1 MPTITTAQ
9 IKSTLQSA
17 KQSAA
22 NKLHSAGQSTKDALK
37 KAAEQT
43 RNAGNRLILLIP
55 KDYKGQGSSLN
66 DLVRTADE
74 LGIEVQYDEKNGTAI
89 TKQVFGTAEKL
100 IGLTERGVT
109 IFAPQLDKLLQK
121 YQKAGNKLG
130 GSAENIGDNLGKAG
144 GILST
149 FQNFLGTALSSMKID
164 ELIKKQKSG
173 GNVSSSEMAEA
184 SIELIN
190 QLVDTAASLNNNVN
204 SFSQQLNTLGSVLS
218 NTKHLNGVGNK
229 LQNLPNLDNI
239 GAGLDTVS
247 GILSA
252 ISASFILSNA
262 SNADADT
269 RTKAAAGVELTTK
282 VLGNVGK
289 GISQYIIAQRAA
301 QGLSTSA
308 AAAGLIASAV
318 TLAIS
323 PLSFLSIADKFKR
336 ANKIEE
342 YSQRFKKL
350 GYDGDSL
357 LAAFHKETG
366 AIDASLT
373 TISTVLASVSSG
385 ISAAATTSL
394 VGAPVSALVG
404 AVTGIISGI
413 LEASKQAMFEHVA
426 SKMADVIAEWEKKH
440 GKNYFENGYDARHAA
455 FLEDNFKIL
464 SQYNKEYSVERAV
477 LITQQ
482 HWDTLIGELAGVTR
496 NGDKT
501 LSGKSYIDYYEEG
514 KRLEKKTDEFQKQV
528 FDPLKG
534 NIDLSDS
541 KSSTLLKFVTPLLT
555 PGEEI
560 RERRQSG
567 KYEYITELLVKGV
580 DKWTV
585 KGVQDKGAVYDYSNL
600 IQHAS
605 VGNNQYREIRIE
617 SHLGDGDDKVFLS
630 AGSANIYAGKGHDV
644 VYYDKTDTGYL
655 TIDGTK
661 ATEAGNYTVT
671 RVLGGDVKVLQ
682 EVVKE
687 QEVSVGKRTEKT
699 QYRSYEFTHIN
710 GKNLTETDNLYS
722 VEELIGTTRADK
734 FFGSKFTDIFHGA
747 DGDDLIEG
755 NDGNDR
761 LYGDKGNDTLS
772 GGNGDDQLYGGDGN
786 DKLIGGAG
794 NNYLNGGDGDDELQV
809 QGNSLAKNVL
819 SGGKGNDKLYGS
831 EGADLLDGGEGND
844 LLKGGYGNDIYRY
857 LSGYGHHI
865 IDDDGGKEDKLS
877 LADIDFRD
885 VAFKREGNDLIMYK
899 AEGNVLSIGHENGI
913 TFRNWF
919 EKESG
924 DISNHQIEQIF
935 DKGGR
940 IITSDSLKK
949 ALEYQQR
956 NHKASYVY
964 GNDALAYGSQDN
976 LNPLINEISKII
988 SAAGNF
994 DVKEER
1000 TAASLLQLSGNA
1012 SDFSY
1017 GRNSITLTTSA

>member
-144 GILST
+144 SVLST

-173 GNVSSSEMAEA
+173 SNVSSSELAKA

-190 QLVDTAASLNNNVN
+190 QLVDTAASINNNVN
-204 SFSQQLNTLGSVLS
+204 SFSQQLNKLGSVLS

-262 SNADADT
+262 DADT
-269 RTKAAAGVELTTK
+269 GTKAAAGVELTTK

-308 AAAGLIASAV
+308 AAAGLIASVV

-464 SQYNKEYSVERAV
+464 SQYNKEYSVERSV

-514 KRLEKKTDEFQKQV
+514 KRLEKKPDEFQKQV

-671 RVLGGDVKVLQ
+671 RVLGGDVKILQ

-747 DGDDLIEG
+747 DGDDHIEG

-761 LYGDKGNDTLS
+761 LYGDKGNDTLR

-786 DKLIGGAG
+786 DKLIGGTG

-865 IDDDGGKEDKLS
+865 IDDEGGKDDKLS

-899 AEGNVLSIGHENGI
+899 AEGNVLSIGHKNGI
-913 TFRNWF
+913 TFKNWF
-919 EKESG
+919 EKES
-924 DISNHQIEQIF
+924 DDLSNHQIEQIF
-935 DKGGR
+935 DKDGR
-940 IITSDSLKK
+940 VITPDSLKK
-949 ALEYQQR
+949 AFEYQQS
-956 NHKASYVY
+956 NNKVSYVY
-964 GNDALAYGSQDN
+964 GHDASTYGSQDN

-1000 TAASLLQLSGNA
+1000 SAASLLQLSGNA

-1017 GRNSITLTTSA
+1017 GRNSITLTASA

>member
-1 MPTITTAQ
+1 
-9 IKSTLQSA
+9 
-17 KQSAA
+17 
-22 NKLHSAGQSTKDALK
+22 
-37 KAAEQT
+37 EQT

-121 YQKAGNKLG
+121 YQKVGNKLG

-144 GILST
+144 SVLST

-173 GNVSSSEMAEA
+173 SNVSSSELAKA

-190 QLVDTAASLNNNVN
+190 QLVDTAASINNNVN
-204 SFSQQLNTLGSVLS
+204 SFSQQLNKLGSVLS

-262 SNADADT
+262 DADT
-269 RTKAAAGVELTTK
+269 GTKAAAGVELTTK

-308 AAAGLIASAV
+308 AAAGLIASVV

-464 SQYNKEYSVERAV
+464 SQYNKEYSVERSV

-514 KRLEKKTDEFQKQV
+514 KRLEKKPDEFQKQV

-585 KGVQDKGAVYDYSNL
+585 KGVQDKGSVYDYSNL

-747 DGDDLIEG
+747 DGDDHIEG

-761 LYGDKGNDTLS
+761 LYGDKGNDTLR

-786 DKLIGGAG
+786 DKLIGGTG

-865 IDDDGGKEDKLS
+865 IDDDGGKDDKLS

-899 AEGNVLSIGHENGI
+899 AEGNVLSIGHKNGI
-913 TFRNWF
+913 TFKNWF
-919 EKESG
+919 EKES
-924 DISNHQIEQIF
+924 DDLSNHQIEQIF
-935 DKGGR
+935 DKDGR
-940 IITSDSLKK
+940 VITPDSLKK
-949 ALEYQQR
+949 AFEYQQS
-956 NHKASYVY
+956 NNKVSYVY
-964 GNDALAYGSQDN
+964 GHDASTYGSQDN

-1000 TAASLLQLSGNA
+1000 SAASLLQLSGNA

-1017 GRNSITLTTSA
+1017 GRSSITLTASA

>member
-1 MPTITTAQ
+1 
-9 IKSTLQSA
+9 
-17 KQSAA
+17 
-22 NKLHSAGQSTKDALK
+22 
-37 KAAEQT
+37 
-43 RNAGNRLILLIP
+43 
-55 KDYKGQGSSLN
+55 
-66 DLVRTADE
+66 
-74 LGIEVQYDEKNGTAI
+74 
-89 TKQVFGTAEKL
+89 
-100 IGLTERGVT
+100 
-109 IFAPQLDKLLQK
+109 
-121 YQKAGNKLG
+121 
-130 GSAENIGDNLGKAG
+130 
-144 GILST
+144 
-149 FQNFLGTALSSMKID
+149 
-164 ELIKKQKSG
+164 
-173 GNVSSSEMAEA
+173 NVSSSELAKA

-204 SFSQQLNTLGSVLS
+204 SFSQQLNKLGSVLS

-262 SNADADT
+262 DADT
-269 RTKAAAGVELTTK
+269 GTKAAAGVELTTK

-308 AAAGLIASAV
+308 AAAGLIASVV

-455 FLEDNFKIL
+455 FLEDNFEIL
-464 SQYNKEYSVERAV
+464 SQYNKEYSVERSV

-514 KRLEKKTDEFQKQV
+514 KRLEKEPDEFQKQV

-534 NIDLSDS
+534 NIDLSVI
-541 KSSTLLKFVTPLLT
+541 KSSTLLKFITPLLT
-555 PGEEI
+555 PGKEI

-585 KGVQDKGAVYDYSNL
+585 KGVQDKGSVYDYSNL

-687 QEVSVGKRTEKT
+687 QEVSV
-699 QYRSYEFTHIN
+699 
-710 GKNLTETDNLYS
+710 
-722 VEELIGTTRADK
+722 
-734 FFGSKFTDIFHGA
+734 
-747 DGDDLIEG
+747 
-755 NDGNDR
+755 
-761 LYGDKGNDTLS
+761 
-772 GGNGDDQLYGGDGN
+772 
-786 DKLIGGAG
+786 
-794 NNYLNGGDGDDELQV
+794 
-809 QGNSLAKNVL
+809 
-819 SGGKGNDKLYGS
+819 
-831 EGADLLDGGEGND
+831 
-844 LLKGGYGNDIYRY
+844 
-857 LSGYGHHI
+857 
-865 IDDDGGKEDKLS
+865 
-877 LADIDFRD
+877 
-885 VAFKREGNDLIMYK
+885 
-899 AEGNVLSIGHENGI
+899 
-913 TFRNWF
+913 
-919 EKESG
+919 
-924 DISNHQIEQIF
+924 
-935 DKGGR
+935 
-940 IITSDSLKK
+940 
-949 ALEYQQR
+949 
-956 NHKASYVY
+956 
-964 GNDALAYGSQDN
+964 
-976 LNPLINEISKII
+976 
-988 SAAGNF
+988 
-994 DVKEER
+994 
-1000 TAASLLQLSGNA
+1000 
-1012 SDFSY
+1012 
-1017 GRNSITLTTSA
+1017 

>member
-1 MPTITTAQ
+1 
-9 IKSTLQSA
+9 
-17 KQSAA
+17 
-22 NKLHSAGQSTKDALK
+22 
-37 KAAEQT
+37 
-43 RNAGNRLILLIP
+43 
-55 KDYKGQGSSLN
+55 
-66 DLVRTADE
+66 
-74 LGIEVQYDEKNGTAI
+74 
-89 TKQVFGTAEKL
+89 
-100 IGLTERGVT
+100 
-109 IFAPQLDKLLQK
+109 
-121 YQKAGNKLG
+121 
-130 GSAENIGDNLGKAG
+130 
-144 GILST
+144 
-149 FQNFLGTALSSMKID
+149 
-164 ELIKKQKSG
+164 IKKQKSG
-173 GNVSSSEMAEA
+173 NNVSSSELAKA

-190 QLVDTAASLNNNVN
+190 QLVDTAASINNNVN
-204 SFSQQLNTLGSVLS
+204 SFSQQLNKLGSVLS

-262 SNADADT
+262 DADT
-269 RTKAAAGVELTTK
+269 GTKAAAGVELTTK

-308 AAAGLIASAV
+308 AAAGLIASVV

-464 SQYNKEYSVERAV
+464 SQYNKEYSVERSV

-514 KRLEKKTDEFQKQV
+514 KRLEKKPDEFQKQV

-671 RVLGGDVKVLQ
+671 RVLGGDVKILQ

-747 DGDDLIEG
+747 DGDDHIEG

-761 LYGDKGNDTLS
+761 LYGDKGNDTLR

-786 DKLIGGAG
+786 DKLIGGTG

-865 IDDDGGKEDKLS
+865 IDDDGGKDDKLS

-899 AEGNVLSIGHENGI
+899 AEGNVLSIGHKNGI
-913 TFRNWF
+913 TFKNWF
-919 EKESG
+919 EKES
-924 DISNHQIEQIF
+924 DDLSNHQIEQIF
-935 DKGGR
+935 DKDGR
-940 IITSDSLKK
+940 VITPDSLKK
-949 ALEYQQR
+949 AFEYQQS
-956 NHKASYVY
+956 NNKVSYVY
-964 GNDALAYGSQDN
+964 G
-976 LNPLINEISKII
+976 
-988 SAAGNF
+988 
-994 DVKEER
+994 
-1000 TAASLLQLSGNA
+1000 
-1012 SDFSY
+1012 
-1017 GRNSITLTTSA
+1017 

>member
-1 MPTITTAQ
+1 
-9 IKSTLQSA
+9 S
-17 KQSAA
+17 
-22 NKLHSAGQSTKDALK
+22 
-37 KAAEQT
+37 
-43 RNAGNRLILLIP
+43 GN
-55 KDYKGQGSSLN
+55 
-66 DLVRTADE
+66 
-74 LGIEVQYDEKNGTAI
+74 
-89 TKQVFGTAEKL
+89 
-100 IGLTERGVT
+100 
-109 IFAPQLDKLLQK
+109 
-121 YQKAGNKLG
+121 
-130 GSAENIGDNLGKAG
+130 
-144 GILST
+144 
-149 FQNFLGTALSSMKID
+149 
-164 ELIKKQKSG
+164 
-173 GNVSSSEMAEA
+173 NVSSSELAKA

-190 QLVDTAASLNNNVN
+190 QLVDTAASINNNVN
-204 SFSQQLNTLGSVLS
+204 SFSQQLNKLGSVLS

-262 SNADADT
+262 DADT
-269 RTKAAAGVELTTK
+269 GTKAAAGVELTTK

-308 AAAGLIASAV
+308 AAAGLIASVV

-464 SQYNKEYSVERAV
+464 SQYNKEYSVERSV

-514 KRLEKKTDEFQKQV
+514 KRLEKKPDEFQKQV

-671 RVLGGDVKVLQ
+671 RVLGGDVKILQ

-747 DGDDLIEG
+747 DGDDHIEG

-761 LYGDKGNDTLS
+761 LYGDKGNDTLR

-786 DKLIGGAG
+786 DKLIGGTG

-865 IDDDGGKEDKLS
+865 IDDDGGKDDKLS

-899 AEGNVLSIGHENGI
+899 AEGNVLSIGHKNGI
-913 TFRNWF
+913 TFKNWF
-919 EKESG
+919 EKES
-924 DISNHQIEQIF
+924 DDLSNHQIEQIF
-935 DKGGR
+935 DKDGR
-940 IITSDSLKK
+940 VITPDSLKK
-949 ALEYQQR
+949 AFEYQQS
-956 NHKASYVY
+956 NNKVSYVY
-964 GNDALAYGSQDN
+964 GHDASTYGSQDN

-1000 TAASLLQLSGNA
+1000 SAASLLQLSGNA

-1017 GRNSITLTTSA
+1017 GRNSITLTASA

>member
-100 IGLTERGVT
+100 IGLTERGVA

-144 GILST
+144 SVLST

-173 GNVSSSEMAEA
+173 NNVSSSELAKA

-190 QLVDTAASLNNNVN
+190 QLVDTAASINNNVN
-204 SFSQQLNTLGSVLS
+204 SFSQQLNKLGSVLS

-262 SNADADT
+262 DADT
-269 RTKAAAGVELTTK
+269 GTKAAAGVELTTK

-308 AAAGLIASAV
+308 AAAGLIASVV

-323 PLSFLSIADKFKR
+323 PLSFLSLADKFKR

-464 SQYNKEYSVERAV
+464 SQYNKEYSVERSV

-514 KRLEKKTDEFQKQV
+514 KRLEKKPDEFQKQV

-671 RVLGGDVKVLQ
+671 RVLGGDVKILQ

-747 DGDDLIEG
+747 DGDDHIEG

-761 LYGDKGNDTLS
+761 LYGDKGNDTLR

-786 DKLIGGAG
+786 DKLIGGTG

-865 IDDDGGKEDKLS
+865 IDDDGGKDDKLS

-899 AEGNVLSIGHENGI
+899 AEGNVLSIGHKNGI
-913 TFRNWF
+913 TFKNWF
-919 EKESG
+919 EKES
-924 DISNHQIEQIF
+924 DDLSNHQIEQIF
-935 DKGGR
+935 DKDGR
-940 IITSDSLKK
+940 VITPDSLKK
-949 ALEYQQR
+949 AFEYQQS
-956 NHKASYVY
+956 NNKVSYVY
-964 GNDALAYGSQDN
+964 GHDASTYGSQDN

-1000 TAASLLQLSGNA
+1000 SAASLLQLSGNA

-1017 GRNSITLTTSA
+1017 GRNSITLTASA

>member
-1 MPTITTAQ
+1 
-9 IKSTLQSA
+9 
-17 KQSAA
+17 
-22 NKLHSAGQSTKDALK
+22 
-37 KAAEQT
+37 
-43 RNAGNRLILLIP
+43 
-55 KDYKGQGSSLN
+55 
-66 DLVRTADE
+66 
-74 LGIEVQYDEKNGTAI
+74 
-89 TKQVFGTAEKL
+89 
-100 IGLTERGVT
+100 

-144 GILST
+144 SVLST

-173 GNVSSSEMAEA
+173 GNVSSSELAKA

-204 SFSQQLNTLGSVLS
+204 SFSQQLNKLGSVLS

-262 SNADADT
+262 DADT
-269 RTKAAAGVELTTK
+269 GTKAAAGVELTTK

-308 AAAGLIASAV
+308 AAAGLIASVV

-464 SQYNKEYSVERAV
+464 SQYNKEYSVERSV

-514 KRLEKKTDEFQKQV
+514 KRLEKKPDEFQKQV

-585 KGVQDKGAVYDYSNL
+585 KGVQDKGSVYDYSNL

-747 DGDDLIEG
+747 DGDDHIEG

-865 IDDDGGKEDKLS
+865 IDDDGGKDDKLS

-899 AEGNVLSIGHENGI
+899 AEGNVLSIGHKNGI
-913 TFRNWF
+913 TFKNWF
-919 EKESG
+919 EKES
-924 DISNHQIEQIF
+924 DALSNHQIEQIF

-940 IITSDSLKK
+940 VITPDSLKK
-949 ALEYQQR
+949 ALEYQQS
-956 NHKASYVY
+956 NNKASYVY
-964 GNDALAYGSQDN
+964 GNDALAYGSQGN

-1000 TAASLLQLSGNA
+1000 AAASLLQLSGNA

-1017 GRNSITLTTSA
+1017 GRNSITLTASA

>member
-144 GILST
+144 SVLST

-173 GNVSSSEMAEA
+173 GNVSSSELAKA

-204 SFSQQLNTLGSVLS
+204 SFSQQLNKLGSVLS

-247 GILSA
+247 GILSV

-262 SNADADT
+262 DADT
-269 RTKAAAGVELTTK
+269 GTKAAAGVELTTK

-308 AAAGLIASAV
+308 AAAGLIASVV

-464 SQYNKEYSVERAV
+464 SQYNKEYSVERSV

-514 KRLEKKTDEFQKQV
+514 KRLEKKPDEFQKQV

-585 KGVQDKGAVYDYSNL
+585 KGVQDKGSVYDYSNL

-617 SHLGDGDDKVFLS
+617 SHLGDGDDKVFLA

-710 GKNLTETDNLYS
+710 GTDLTETDNLYS
-722 VEELIGTTRADK
+722 VEELIGTNRADK

-747 DGDDLIEG
+747 DGDDHIEG

-761 LYGDKGNDTLS
+761 LYGDKGNDTLR

-786 DKLIGGAG
+786 DKLTGGVG

-885 VAFKREGNDLIMYK
+885 VAFRREGNDLIMYK
-899 AEGNVLSIGHENGI
+899 AEGNVLSIGHKNGI

-924 DISNHQIEQIF
+924 DISNHQIEQIV

-940 IITSDSLKK
+940 VITPDSLKK
-949 ALEYQQR
+949 ALEYQQS
-956 NHKASYVY
+956 NNKASYVY

-1000 TAASLLQLSGNA
+1000 SAASLLQLSGNA

-1017 GRNSITLTTSA
+1017 GRNSITLTASA

>member
-1 MPTITTAQ
+1 MA
-9 IKSTLQSA
+9 
-17 KQSAA
+17 
-22 NKLHSAGQSTKDALK
+22 
-37 KAAEQT
+37 
-43 RNAGNRLILLIP
+43 
-55 KDYKGQGSSLN
+55 
-66 DLVRTADE
+66 
-74 LGIEVQYDEKNGTAI
+74 
-89 TKQVFGTAEKL
+89 
-100 IGLTERGVT
+100 

-144 GILST
+144 SVLST

-173 GNVSSSEMAEA
+173 NNVSSSELAKA

-190 QLVDTAASLNNNVN
+190 QLVDTAASINNNVN
-204 SFSQQLNTLGSVLS
+204 SFSQQLNKLGSVLS

-262 SNADADT
+262 DADT
-269 RTKAAAGVELTTK
+269 GTKAAAGVELTTK

-308 AAAGLIASAV
+308 AAAGLIASVV

-464 SQYNKEYSVERAV
+464 SQYNKEYSVERSV

-514 KRLEKKTDEFQKQV
+514 KRLEKKPDEFQKQV

-671 RVLGGDVKVLQ
+671 RVLGGDVKILQ

-747 DGDDLIEG
+747 DGDDHIEG

-761 LYGDKGNDTLS
+761 LYGDKGNDTLR

-786 DKLIGGAG
+786 DKLIGGTG

-865 IDDDGGKEDKLS
+865 IDDDGGKDDKLS

-899 AEGNVLSIGHENGI
+899 AEGNVLSIGHKNGI
-913 TFRNWF
+913 TFKNWF
-919 EKESG
+919 EKES
-924 DISNHQIEQIF
+924 DDLSNHQIEQIF
-935 DKGGR
+935 DKDGR
-940 IITSDSLKK
+940 VITPDSLKK
-949 ALEYQQR
+949 AFEYQQS
-956 NHKASYVY
+956 NNKVSYVY
-964 GNDALAYGSQDN
+964 GHDASTYGSQDN

-1000 TAASLLQLSGNA
+1000 SAASLLQLSGNA

-1017 GRNSITLTTSA
+1017 GRNSITLTASA

>member
-1 MPTITTAQ
+1 
-9 IKSTLQSA
+9 
-17 KQSAA
+17 
-22 NKLHSAGQSTKDALK
+22 
-37 KAAEQT
+37 
-43 RNAGNRLILLIP
+43 
-55 KDYKGQGSSLN
+55 
-66 DLVRTADE
+66 
-74 LGIEVQYDEKNGTAI
+74 
-89 TKQVFGTAEKL
+89 
-100 IGLTERGVT
+100 
-109 IFAPQLDKLLQK
+109 
-121 YQKAGNKLG
+121 
-130 GSAENIGDNLGKAG
+130 
-144 GILST
+144 
-149 FQNFLGTALSSMKID
+149 
-164 ELIKKQKSG
+164 
-173 GNVSSSEMAEA
+173 
-184 SIELIN
+184 
-190 QLVDTAASLNNNVN
+190 
-204 SFSQQLNTLGSVLS
+204 
-218 NTKHLNGVGNK
+218 
-229 LQNLPNLDNI
+229 
-239 GAGLDTVS
+239 
-247 GILSA
+247 
-252 ISASFILSNA
+252 
-262 SNADADT
+262 
-269 RTKAAAGVELTTK
+269 
-282 VLGNVGK
+282 
-289 GISQYIIAQRAA
+289 
-301 QGLSTSA
+301 
-308 AAAGLIASAV
+308 
-318 TLAIS
+318 
-323 PLSFLSIADKFKR
+323 
-336 ANKIEE
+336 
-342 YSQRFKKL
+342 
-350 GYDGDSL
+350 
-357 LAAFHKETG
+357 
-366 AIDASLT
+366 
-373 TISTVLASVSSG
+373 
-385 ISAAATTSL
+385 
-394 VGAPVSALVG
+394 
-404 AVTGIISGI
+404 
-413 LEASKQAMFEHVA
+413 AMFEHVA

-464 SQYNKEYSVERAV
+464 SQYNKEYSVERSV

-514 KRLEKKTDEFQKQV
+514 KRLEKKPDEFQKQV

-585 KGVQDKGAVYDYSNL
+585 KGVQDKGSVYDYSNL

-617 SHLGDGDDKVFLS
+617 SHLGDGDDKVFLA

-710 GKNLTETDNLYS
+710 GTDLTETDNLYS
-722 VEELIGTTRADK
+722 VEELIGTNRADK

-747 DGDDLIEG
+747 DGDDHIEG

-761 LYGDKGNDTLS
+761 LYGDKGNDTLR

-786 DKLIGGAG
+786 DKLTGGVG

-885 VAFKREGNDLIMYK
+885 VAFRREGNDLIMYK
-899 AEGNVLSIGHENGI
+899 AEGNVLSIGHKNGI

-924 DISNHQIEQIF
+924 DISNHQIEQIV

-940 IITSDSLKK
+940 VITPDSLKK
-949 ALEYQQR
+949 ALEYQQS
-956 NHKASYVY
+956 NNKASYVY

-1000 TAASLLQLSGNA
+1000 SAASLLQLSGNA

-1017 GRNSITLTTSA
+1017 GRNSITLTASA

>member
-144 GILST
+144 SVLST

-173 GNVSSSEMAEA
+173 SNVSSSELAKA

-204 SFSQQLNTLGSVLS
+204 SFSQQLNKLGSVLS

-262 SNADADT
+262 DADT
-269 RTKAAAGVELTTK
+269 GTKAAAGVELTTK

-308 AAAGLIASAV
+308 AAAGLIASVV

-464 SQYNKEYSVERAV
+464 SQYNKEYSVERSV

-514 KRLEKKTDEFQKQV
+514 KRLEKKPDEFQKQV

-585 KGVQDKGAVYDYSNL
+585 KGVQDKGSVYDYSNL

-617 SHLGDGDDKVFLS
+617 SHLGDGDDKVFLA

-710 GKNLTETDNLYS
+710 GTDLTETDNLYS
-722 VEELIGTTRADK
+722 VEELIGTNRADK

-747 DGDDLIEG
+747 DGDDHIEG

-761 LYGDKGNDTLS
+761 LYGDKGNDTLR

-885 VAFKREGNDLIMYK
+885 VAFRREGNDLIMYK
-899 AEGNVLSIGHENGI
+899 AEGNVLSIGRKNGI
-913 TFRNWF
+913 TFRYWF

-924 DISNHQIEQIF
+924 DISNHQIEQIV

-940 IITSDSLKK
+940 VITPDSLKK
-949 ALEYQQR
+949 ALEYQQS
-956 NHKASYVY
+956 NNKASYVY

-1000 TAASLLQLSGNA
+1000 SAASLLQLSGNA

-1017 GRNSITLTTSA
+1017 GRNSITLTASA

>member
-9 IKSTLQSA
+9 IKSTLQFA

-262 SNADADT
+262 DT

-373 TISTVLASVSSG
+373 TISTVLGSVSSG

-514 KRLEKKTDEFQKQV
+514 KRLEKKPDEFQKQV

-831 EGADLLDGGEGND
+831 EGADLLDGGERND

-940 IITSDSLKK
+940 IITPDSLKK

>member
-1 MPTITTAQ
+1 MPTITTAP

-22 NKLHSAGQSTKDALK
+22 NKLHSAGQSTKGALK
-37 KAAEQT
+37 KAAGQT

-74 LGIEVQYDEKNGTAI
+74 LGIEVQYDEKNSTAI

-100 IGLTERGVT
+100 IGLTERGVA

-144 GILST
+144 SVLST
-149 FQNFLGTALSSMKID
+149 FQNFLGTALSSIKID

-173 GNVSSSEMAEA
+173 DNVSSSELAKA

-204 SFSQQLNTLGSVLS
+204 SFSQQLNKLGSVLS
-218 NTKHLNGVGNK
+218 NTKHLNGVGNR

-239 GAGLDTVS
+239 GVGLDTVS

-262 SNADADT
+262 DADT
-269 RTKAAAGVELTTK
+269 GTKAAAGVELTTK

-426 SKMADVIAEWEKKH
+426 SKMAGVIAEWEKKH
-440 GKNYFENGYDARHAA
+440 GKNYFENGYDTRHAA

-482 HWDTLIGELAGVTR
+482 HWDMLIGELAGVTK
-496 NGDKT
+496 NGNKT
-501 LSGKSYIDYYEEG
+501 LSGKSYVDYYEEG
-514 KRLEKKTDEFQKQV
+514 KRLEGKPEEFHKQV

-534 NIDLSDS
+534 SIDLSES
-541 KSSTLLKFVTPLLT
+541 KFSTLLKFITPLLT

-560 RERRQSG
+560 RDRKQSG
-567 KYEYITELLVKGV
+567 KYEHITELLVKGV

-585 KGVQDKGAVYDYSNL
+585 NGVQNSGAVYDYTNL

-605 VGNNQYREIRIE
+605 VGNRQYREVRIE
-617 SHLGDGDDKVFLS
+617 SRLGDRDDKIFLA
-630 AGSANIYAGKGHDV
+630 AGSANVYAGKGHDV

-671 RVLGGDVKVLQ
+671 RELGGDVKILQ

-699 QYRSYEFTHIN
+699 QYRSYELKRVN
-710 GKNLTETDNLYS
+710 GEDLIATDNLYS
-722 VEELIGTTRADK
+722 VEELIGTNRADK
-734 FFGSKFTDIFHGA
+734 FFGSKFVDIFHGA
-747 DGDDLIEG
+747 DGNDYIEG

-761 LYGDKGNDTLS
+761 LYGDKGNDTLR
-772 GGNGDDQLYGGDGN
+772 GGDGNDQLYGGDGDDN
-786 DKLIGGAG
+786 LIGGTG
-794 NNYLNGGDGDDELQV
+794 NNYLNGGDGNDELQV
-809 QGNSLAKNVL
+809 HGNHLAKNVL
-819 SGGKGNDKLYGS
+819 LGGKGNDKLYGS
-831 EGADLLDGGEGND
+831 EGSDLLDGGEGND
-844 LLKGGYGNDIYRY
+844 ILKGGYGSDIYRY
-857 LSGYGHHI
+857 LSDYGHHI
-865 IDDDGGKEDKLS
+865 IDDDGGENDKLS
-877 LADIDFRD
+877 LGDISFRN
-885 VAFKREGNDLIMYK
+885 VAFKQEGNDLVMYK
-899 AEGNVLSIGHENGI
+899 AEGNSLSIGGHKNGV
-913 TFRNWF
+913 TFKGWF
-919 EKESG
+919 EVESNN
-924 DISNHQIEQIF
+924 ISNHQIEKIF
-935 DKGGR
+935 DKDGLV
-940 IITSDSLKK
+940 ITPTSLKK
-949 ALEYQQR
+949 AFDHQR
-956 NHKASYVY
+956 NNNKVSYVY
-964 GNDALAYGSQDN
+964 GPDASIYEN
-976 LNPLINEISKII
+976 KEKFNPLISEIGKIV
-988 SAAGNF
+988 STAGSF
-994 DVKEER
+994 DVKEEGG
-1000 TAASLLQLSGNA
+1000 AASLLQSSGNA

-1017 GRNSITLTTSA
+1017 GRNSITLTTPA

>member
-144 GILST
+144 SVLST

-173 GNVSSSEMAEA
+173 GNVSSSELAKA

-204 SFSQQLNTLGSVLS
+204 SFSQQLNKLGSVLS

-262 SNADADT
+262 DADT
-269 RTKAAAGVELTTK
+269 GTKAAAGVELTTK

-308 AAAGLIASAV
+308 AAAGLIASVV

-464 SQYNKEYSVERAV
+464 SQYNKEYSVERSV

-514 KRLEKKTDEFQKQV
+514 KRLEKKPDEFQKQV

-585 KGVQDKGAVYDYSNL
+585 KGVQDKGSVYDYSNL

-747 DGDDLIEG
+747 DGDDHIEG

-865 IDDDGGKEDKLS
+865 IDDDGGKDDKLS

-899 AEGNVLSIGHENGI
+899 AEGNVLSIGHKNGI
-913 TFRNWF
+913 TFKNWF
-919 EKESG
+919 EKES
-924 DISNHQIEQIF
+924 DDLSNHQIEQIF
-935 DKGGR
+935 DKDGKV
-940 IITSDSLKK
+940 ITPDSLKK
-949 ALEYQQR
+949 AFEYQQS
-956 NHKASYVY
+956 NNKVSYVY
-964 GNDALAYGSQDN
+964 GHDASTYGSQDN

-1000 TAASLLQLSGNA
+1000 SAASLLQLSGNA

-1017 GRNSITLTTSA
+1017 GRNSITLTASA

>member
-9 IKSTLQSA
+9 IKSTLQST

-43 RNAGNRLILLIP
+43 RNVGNRLILLIP

-144 GILST
+144 SVLST

-173 GNVSSSEMAEA
+173 GNVSSSELAKA

-190 QLVDTAASLNNNVN
+190 QLVDTVASLNNNVN
-204 SFSQQLNTLGSVLS
+204 SFSQQLNKLGSLLS

-262 SNADADT
+262 DADT
-269 RTKAAAGVELTTK
+269 GTKAAAGVELTTK

-308 AAAGLIASAV
+308 AAAGLIASVV

-482 HWDTLIGELAGVTR
+482 PWDTLIGELAGVTR

-534 NIDLSDS
+534 NINLSDS

-585 KGVQDKGAVYDYSNL
+585 KGVQDKGSVYDYSNL

-630 AGSANIYAGKGHDV
+630 AGPANIYAGKGHDV

-747 DGDDLIEG
+747 DGDDHIEG

-809 QGNSLAKNVL
+809 QGNSLEKNVL

-885 VAFKREGNDLIMYK
+885 VAFRREGNDLIMYK
-899 AEGNVLSIGHENGI
+899 AEGNVLSIGHKNGI

-935 DKGGR
+935 DKDGR
-940 IITSDSLKK
+940 VITPDSLKK
-949 ALEYQQR
+949 AFEYQQS
-956 NHKASYVY
+956 NNKVSYVY
-964 GNDALAYGSQDN
+964 GHDASTYGSQDN

-1000 TAASLLQLSGNA
+1000 TAASLLQLSGNT

-1017 GRNSITLTTSA
+1017 GRNSITLTASA

>member
-1 MPTITTAQ
+1 MPTITAAQ

-144 GILST
+144 SVLST

-173 GNVSSSEMAEA
+173 GNVSSSELAKA

-204 SFSQQLNTLGSVLS
+204 SFSQQLNKLGSVLS

-262 SNADADT
+262 DADT
-269 RTKAAAGVELTTK
+269 GTKAAAGVELTTK

-308 AAAGLIASAV
+308 AAAGLIASVV

-464 SQYNKEYSVERAV
+464 SQYNKEYSVERSV

-514 KRLEKKTDEFQKQV
+514 KRLEKKPDEFQKQV

-585 KGVQDKGAVYDYSNL
+585 KGVQDKGSVYDYSNL

-747 DGDDLIEG
+747 DGDDHIEG

-761 LYGDKGNDTLS
+761 LYGDKGNDTLR

-786 DKLIGGAG
+786 DKLIGGTG

-865 IDDDGGKEDKLS
+865 IDDEGGKDDKLS

-899 AEGNVLSIGHENGI
+899 AEGNVLSIGHKNGI
-913 TFRNWF
+913 TFKNWF
-919 EKESG
+919 EKES
-924 DISNHQIEQIF
+924 DDLSNHQIEQIF
-935 DKGGR
+935 DKDGR
-940 IITSDSLKK
+940 VITPDSLKK
-949 ALEYQQR
+949 AFEYQQS
-956 NHKASYVY
+956 NNKVSYVY
-964 GNDALAYGSQDN
+964 GHDASTYGSQDN

-1000 TAASLLQLSGNA
+1000 
-1012 SDFSY
+1012 
-1017 GRNSITLTTSA
+1017 SA

>member
-1 MPTITTAQ
+1 TITTAQ

-100 IGLTERGVT
+100 IGLTERGVA

-144 GILST
+144 SVLST

-173 GNVSSSEMAEA
+173 NNVSSSELAKA

-190 QLVDTAASLNNNVN
+190 QLVDTAASINNNVN
-204 SFSQQLNTLGSVLS
+204 SFSQQLNKLGSVLS

-262 SNADADT
+262 DADT
-269 RTKAAAGVELTTK
+269 GTKAAAGVELTTK

-308 AAAGLIASAV
+308 AAAGLIASVV

-464 SQYNKEYSVERAV
+464 SQYNKEYSVERSV

-514 KRLEKKTDEFQKQV
+514 KRLEKKPDEFQKQV

-671 RVLGGDVKVLQ
+671 RVLGGDVKILQ

-747 DGDDLIEG
+747 DGDDHIEG

-761 LYGDKGNDTLS
+761 LYGDKGNDTLR

-786 DKLIGGAG
+786 DKLIGGTG

-865 IDDDGGKEDKLS
+865 IDDDGGKDDKLS

-899 AEGNVLSIGHENGI
+899 AEGNVLSIGHKNGI
-913 TFRNWF
+913 TFKNWF
-919 EKESG
+919 EKES
-924 DISNHQIEQIF
+924 DDLSNHQIEQIF
-935 DKGGR
+935 DKDGR
-940 IITSDSLKK
+940 VITPDSLKK
-949 ALEYQQR
+949 AFEYQQS
-956 NHKASYVY
+956 NNKVSYVY
-964 GNDALAYGSQDN
+964 GHDASTYGSQDN

-1000 TAASLLQLSGNA
+1000 SAASLLQLSGNA

-1017 GRNSITLTTSA
+1017 GRNSITLTASA

>member
-1 MPTITTAQ
+1 MPTITAAQ

-144 GILST
+144 SVLST

-173 GNVSSSEMAEA
+173 GNVSSSELAKA

-204 SFSQQLNTLGSVLS
+204 SFSQQLNKLGSVLS

-262 SNADADT
+262 DADT
-269 RTKAAAGVELTTK
+269 GTKAAAGVELTTK

-308 AAAGLIASAV
+308 AAAGLIASVV

-464 SQYNKEYSVERAV
+464 SQYNKEYSVERSV

-514 KRLEKKTDEFQKQV
+514 KRLEKKPDEFQKQV

-585 KGVQDKGAVYDYSNL
+585 KGVQDKGSVYDYSNL

-747 DGDDLIEG
+747 DGDDHIEG

-865 IDDDGGKEDKLS
+865 IDDDGGKDDKLS

-899 AEGNVLSIGHENGI
+899 AEGNVLSIGHKNGI
-913 TFRNWF
+913 TFKNWF
-919 EKESG
+919 EKES
-924 DISNHQIEQIF
+924 DALSNHQIEQIF
-935 DKGGR
+935 DKAGR
-940 IITSDSLKK
+940 VITPDSLKK
-949 ALEYQQR
+949 ALEYQQS
-956 NHKASYVY
+956 NNKASYVY
-964 GNDALAYGSQDN
+964 GNDALAYGSQGN

-1000 TAASLLQLSGNA
+1000 AAASLLQLSGNA

-1017 GRNSITLTTSA
+1017 GRNSITLTASA

>member
-9 IKSTLQSA
+9 IKSTLQST

-43 RNAGNRLILLIP
+43 RNVGNRLILLIP

-144 GILST
+144 SVLST

-173 GNVSSSEMAEA
+173 GNVSSSELAKA

-190 QLVDTAASLNNNVN
+190 QLVDTVASLNNNVN
-204 SFSQQLNTLGSVLS
+204 SFSQQLNKLGSLLS

-262 SNADADT
+262 DADT
-269 RTKAAAGVELTTK
+269 GTKAAAGVELTTK

-308 AAAGLIASAV
+308 AAAGLIASVV

-394 VGAPVSALVG
+394 VGAPVSVLVG

-534 NIDLSDS
+534 NINLSDS

-585 KGVQDKGAVYDYSNL
+585 KGVQDKGSVYDYSNL

-630 AGSANIYAGKGHDV
+630 AGPANIYAGKGHDV

-747 DGDDLIEG
+747 DGDDHIEG

-809 QGNSLAKNVL
+809 QGNSLEKNVL

-885 VAFKREGNDLIMYK
+885 VAFRREGNDLIMYK
-899 AEGNVLSIGHENGI
+899 AEGNVLSIGHKNGI

-935 DKGGR
+935 DKDGR
-940 IITSDSLKK
+940 VITPDSLKK
-949 ALEYQQR
+949 AFEYQQS
-956 NHKASYVY
+956 NNKVSYVY
-964 GNDALAYGSQDN
+964 GHDASTYGSQDN

-1000 TAASLLQLSGNA
+1000 TAASLLQLSGNT

-1017 GRNSITLTTSA
+1017 GRNSITLTASA

>member
-17 KQSAA
+17 KQSSA

-144 GILST
+144 SVLST

-164 ELIKKQKSG
+164 ELIKRQKSG
-173 GNVSSSEMAEA
+173 SNVSSSELAKA

-190 QLVDTAASLNNNVN
+190 QLVDTAASINNNVN
-204 SFSQQLNTLGSVLS
+204 SFSQQLNKLGSVLS

-262 SNADADT
+262 DADT
-269 RTKAAAGVELTTK
+269 GTKAAAGVELTTK

-308 AAAGLIASAV
+308 AAAGLIASVV

-464 SQYNKEYSVERAV
+464 SQYNKEYSVERSV

-514 KRLEKKTDEFQKQV
+514 KRLEKKPDEFQKQV

-585 KGVQDKGAVYDYSNL
+585 KGVQDKGSVYDYSNL

-671 RVLGGDVKVLQ
+671 RVLGGDVKILQ

-747 DGDDLIEG
+747 DGDDHIEG

-761 LYGDKGNDTLS
+761 LYGDKGNDTLR

-786 DKLIGGAG
+786 DKLIGGTG

-865 IDDDGGKEDKLS
+865 IDDDGGKDDKLS

-899 AEGNVLSIGHENGI
+899 AEGNVLSIGHKNGI
-913 TFRNWF
+913 TFKNWF
-919 EKESG
+919 EKES
-924 DISNHQIEQIF
+924 DALSNHQIEQIF
-935 DKGGR
+935 DKDGR
-940 IITSDSLKK
+940 VITPDSLKK
-949 ALEYQQR
+949 AFEYQQS
-956 NHKASYVY
+956 NNKVSYVY
-964 GNDALAYGSQDN
+964 GHDASTYGSQDN

-1000 TAASLLQLSGNA
+1000 SAASLLQLSGNA
-1012 SDFSY
+1012 SD
-1017 GRNSITLTTSA
+1017 

>member
-17 KQSAA
+17 KQSAE

-37 KAAEQT
+37 KAAEKT

-74 LGIEVQYDEKNGTAI
+74 LGIEVQYDEKNGSAI

-109 IFAPQLDKLLQK
+109 IFAPKLDKLLQK

-149 FQNFLGTALSSMKID
+149 FQNFLDTALSSMKID

-247 GILSA
+247 GILST

-262 SNADADT
+262 DADT
-269 RTKAAAGVELTTK
+269 GTKAAAGVELTTK

-318 TLAIS
+318 ILAIS

-464 SQYNKEYSVERAV
+464 SQYNKKYSVERSV

-605 VGNNQYREIRIE
+605 VGNNQYRGIRIE

-682 EVVKE
+682 EVAKE
-687 QEVSVGKRTEKT
+687 QEVSIGKRTEKT

-940 IITSDSLKK
+940 IITPDSLKK

-956 NHKASYVY
+956 NNKASYVY

-976 LNPLINEISKII
+976 LNLLINEISKII

>member
-130 GSAENIGDNLGKAG
+130 GSAENIGNNLGKAG
-144 GILST
+144 SVLST

-173 GNVSSSEMAEA
+173 GNVSSSELAKA

-204 SFSQQLNTLGSVLS
+204 SFSQQLNKLGSVLS

-247 GILSA
+247 GILSV

-262 SNADADT
+262 DADT
-269 RTKAAAGVELTTK
+269 GTKAAAGVELTTK

-308 AAAGLIASAV
+308 AAAGLIASVV

-464 SQYNKEYSVERAV
+464 SQYNKEYSVERSV

-514 KRLEKKTDEFQKQV
+514 KRLEKKPDEFQKQV

-585 KGVQDKGAVYDYSNL
+585 KGVQDKGSVYDYSNL

-617 SHLGDGDDKVFLS
+617 SHLGDGDDKVFLA

-710 GKNLTETDNLYS
+710 GTELTETDNLYS
-722 VEELIGTTRADK
+722 VEELIGTNRADK

-747 DGDDLIEG
+747 DGDDHIEG
-755 NDGNDR
+755 NDGNDH
-761 LYGDKGNDTLS
+761 LYGDKGNDTLR

-786 DKLIGGAG
+786 DKLTGGVG

-809 QGNSLAKNVL
+809 QGNSFAKNVL

-885 VAFKREGNDLIMYK
+885 VAFRREGNDLIMYK
-899 AEGNVLSIGHENGI
+899 AEGNVLSIGHKNGI

-924 DISNHQIEQIF
+924 DISNHQIEQIV

-940 IITSDSLKK
+940 VITPDSLKK
-949 ALEYQQR
+949 ALEYQQS
-956 NHKASYVY
+956 NNKASYVY

-1000 TAASLLQLSGNA
+1000 SAASLLQLSGNA

-1017 GRNSITLTTSA
+1017 GRNSITLTASA

>member
-100 IGLTERGVT
+100 IGLTERGVA

-144 GILST
+144 SVLST

-173 GNVSSSEMAEA
+173 NNVSSSELAKA

-190 QLVDTAASLNNNVN
+190 QLVDTAASINNNVN
-204 SFSQQLNTLGSVLS
+204 SFSQQLNKLGSVLS

-262 SNADADT
+262 DADT
-269 RTKAAAGVELTTK
+269 GTKAAAGVELTTK

-308 AAAGLIASAV
+308 AAAGLIASVV

-464 SQYNKEYSVERAV
+464 SQYNKEYSVERSV

-514 KRLEKKTDEFQKQV
+514 KRLEKKPDEFQKQV

-671 RVLGGDVKVLQ
+671 RVLGGDVKILQ

-747 DGDDLIEG
+747 DGDDHIEG

-761 LYGDKGNDTLS
+761 LYGDKGNDTLR

-786 DKLIGGAG
+786 DKLIGGTG

-865 IDDDGGKEDKLS
+865 IDDDGGKDDKLS

-899 AEGNVLSIGHENGI
+899 AEGNVLSIGHKNGI
-913 TFRNWF
+913 TFKNWF
-919 EKESG
+919 EKES
-924 DISNHQIEQIF
+924 DDLSNHQIEQIF
-935 DKGGR
+935 DKDGR
-940 IITSDSLKK
+940 VITPDSLKK
-949 ALEYQQR
+949 AFEYQQS
-956 NHKASYVY
+956 NNKVSYVY
-964 GNDALAYGSQDN
+964 GHDASTYGSQDN

-988 SAAGNF
+988 SAA
-994 DVKEER
+994 
-1000 TAASLLQLSGNA
+1000 
-1012 SDFSY
+1012 
-1017 GRNSITLTTSA
+1017 

>member
-1 MPTITTAQ
+1 
-9 IKSTLQSA
+9 
-17 KQSAA
+17 
-22 NKLHSAGQSTKDALK
+22 
-37 KAAEQT
+37 
-43 RNAGNRLILLIP
+43 
-55 KDYKGQGSSLN
+55 
-66 DLVRTADE
+66 
-74 LGIEVQYDEKNGTAI
+74 
-89 TKQVFGTAEKL
+89 
-100 IGLTERGVT
+100 
-109 IFAPQLDKLLQK
+109 
-121 YQKAGNKLG
+121 
-130 GSAENIGDNLGKAG
+130 
-144 GILST
+144 
-149 FQNFLGTALSSMKID
+149 
-164 ELIKKQKSG
+164 
-173 GNVSSSEMAEA
+173 
-184 SIELIN
+184 
-190 QLVDTAASLNNNVN
+190 
-204 SFSQQLNTLGSVLS
+204 
-218 NTKHLNGVGNK
+218 
-229 LQNLPNLDNI
+229 
-239 GAGLDTVS
+239 
-247 GILSA
+247 
-252 ISASFILSNA
+252 
-262 SNADADT
+262 
-269 RTKAAAGVELTTK
+269 
-282 VLGNVGK
+282 
-289 GISQYIIAQRAA
+289 
-301 QGLSTSA
+301 
-308 AAAGLIASAV
+308 
-318 TLAIS
+318 
-323 PLSFLSIADKFKR
+323 
-336 ANKIEE
+336 
-342 YSQRFKKL
+342 
-350 GYDGDSL
+350 
-357 LAAFHKETG
+357 
-366 AIDASLT
+366 
-373 TISTVLASVSSG
+373 
-385 ISAAATTSL
+385 
-394 VGAPVSALVG
+394 
-404 AVTGIISGI
+404 
-413 LEASKQAMFEHVA
+413 
-426 SKMADVIAEWEKKH
+426 
-440 GKNYFENGYDARHAA
+440 
-455 FLEDNFKIL
+455 
-464 SQYNKEYSVERAV
+464 
-477 LITQQ
+477 
-482 HWDTLIGELAGVTR
+482 
-496 NGDKT
+496 
-501 LSGKSYIDYYEEG
+501 
-514 KRLEKKTDEFQKQV
+514 
-528 FDPLKG
+528 
-534 NIDLSDS
+534 
-541 KSSTLLKFVTPLLT
+541 
-555 PGEEI
+555 
-560 RERRQSG
+560 
-567 KYEYITELLVKGV
+567 TELLVKGV

-617 SHLGDGDDKVFLS
+617 SHLGDGDDKAFLS

-940 IITSDSLKK
+940 IITPDSLKK

-956 NHKASYVY
+956 NNKASYVY
-964 GNDALAYGSQDN
+964 GNDALAYGSQNN

>member
-1 MPTITTAQ
+1 M
-9 IKSTLQSA
+9 
-17 KQSAA
+17 
-22 NKLHSAGQSTKDALK
+22 HSAGQSTKDALK

-100 IGLTERGVT
+100 IGLTERGVA

-144 GILST
+144 SVLST

-173 GNVSSSEMAEA
+173 NNVSSSELAKA

-190 QLVDTAASLNNNVN
+190 QLVDTAASINNNVN
-204 SFSQQLNTLGSVLS
+204 SFSQQLNKLGSVLS

-262 SNADADT
+262 DADT
-269 RTKAAAGVELTTK
+269 GTKAAAGVELTTK

-308 AAAGLIASAV
+308 AAAGLIASVV

-464 SQYNKEYSVERAV
+464 SQYNKEYSVERSV

-514 KRLEKKTDEFQKQV
+514 KRLEKKPDEFQKQV

-671 RVLGGDVKVLQ
+671 RVLGGDVKILQ

-747 DGDDLIEG
+747 DGDDHIEG

-761 LYGDKGNDTLS
+761 LYGDKGNDTLR

-786 DKLIGGAG
+786 DKLIGGTG

-865 IDDDGGKEDKLS
+865 IDDDGGKDDKLS

-899 AEGNVLSIGHENGI
+899 AEGNVLSIGHKNGI
-913 TFRNWF
+913 TFKNWF
-919 EKESG
+919 EKES
-924 DISNHQIEQIF
+924 DDLSNHQIEQIF
-935 DKGGR
+935 DKDGR
-940 IITSDSLKK
+940 VITPDSLKK
-949 ALEYQQR
+949 AFEYQQS
-956 NHKASYVY
+956 NNKVSYVY
-964 GNDALAYGSQDN
+964 GHDASTYGSQDN

-1000 TAASLLQLSGNA
+1000 SAASLLQLSGNA

-1017 GRNSITLTTSA
+1017 GRNSITLTASA

>member
-144 GILST
+144 SVLST

-173 GNVSSSEMAEA
+173 GNVSSSELAKA

-204 SFSQQLNTLGSVLS
+204 SFSQQLNKLGSVLS

-247 GILSA
+247 GILSV

-262 SNADADT
+262 DADT
-269 RTKAAAGVELTTK
+269 GTKAAAGVELTTK

-308 AAAGLIASAV
+308 AAAGLIASVV

-464 SQYNKEYSVERAV
+464 SQYNKEYSVERSV

-514 KRLEKKTDEFQKQV
+514 KRLEKKPDEFQKQV

-585 KGVQDKGAVYDYSNL
+585 KGVQDKGSVYDYSNL

-617 SHLGDGDDKVFLS
+617 SHLGDGDDKVFLA

-710 GKNLTETDNLYS
+710 GTELTETDNLYS
-722 VEELIGTTRADK
+722 VEELIGTNRADK

-747 DGDDLIEG
+747 DGDDHIEG

-761 LYGDKGNDTLS
+761 LYGDKGNDTLR

-786 DKLIGGAG
+786 DKLTGGVG

-809 QGNSLAKNVL
+809 QGNSFAKNVL

-885 VAFKREGNDLIMYK
+885 VAFRREGNDLIMYK
-899 AEGNVLSIGHENGI
+899 AEGNVLSIGHKNGI

-924 DISNHQIEQIF
+924 DISNHQIEQIV

-940 IITSDSLKK
+940 VITPDSLKK
-949 ALEYQQR
+949 ALEYQQS
-956 NHKASYVY
+956 NNKASYVY

-1000 TAASLLQLSGNA
+1000 SAASLLQLSGNA

-1017 GRNSITLTTSA
+1017 GRNSITLTASA

>member
-144 GILST
+144 SVLST

-173 GNVSSSEMAEA
+173 GNVSSSELAKA

-204 SFSQQLNTLGSVLS
+204 SFSQQLNKLGSVLS

-247 GILSA
+247 GILSV

-262 SNADADT
+262 DADT
-269 RTKAAAGVELTTK
+269 GTKAAAGVELTTK

-308 AAAGLIASAV
+308 AAAGLIASVV

-464 SQYNKEYSVERAV
+464 SQYNKEYSVERSV

-514 KRLEKKTDEFQKQV
+514 KRLEKKPDEFQKQV

-585 KGVQDKGAVYDYSNL
+585 KGVQDKGSVYDYSNL

-747 DGDDLIEG
+747 DGDDHIEG

-865 IDDDGGKEDKLS
+865 IDDDGGKDDKLS

-899 AEGNVLSIGHENGI
+899 AEGNVLSIGHKNGI
-913 TFRNWF
+913 TFKNWF
-919 EKESG
+919 EKES
-924 DISNHQIEQIF
+924 DALSNHQIEQIF

-940 IITSDSLKK
+940 VITPDSLKK
-949 ALEYQQR
+949 ALEYQQS
-956 NHKASYVY
+956 NNKASYVY
-964 GNDALAYGSQDN
+964 GNDALAYGSQGN

-1000 TAASLLQLSGNA
+1000 AAASLLQLSGNA

-1017 GRNSITLTTSA
+1017 GRNSITLTASA

>member
-55 KDYKGQGSSLN
+55 KDYKGQSSSLN

-74 LGIEVQYDEKNGTAI
+74 LGIEIQYDEKNGTAI

-100 IGLTERGVT
+100 IGLTERGVI

-144 GILST
+144 SVLST
-149 FQNFLGTALSSMKID
+149 FQNFLDTALSSMKID

-173 GNVSSSEMAEA
+173 GNVSSSELAKA

-204 SFSQQLNTLGSVLS
+204 SFSQQLNKLGSVLS
-218 NTKHLNGVGNK
+218 NTKRLNGVGNK

-262 SNADADT
+262 DT
-269 RTKAAAGVELTTK
+269 GTKAAAGVELTTK

-323 PLSFLSIADKFKR
+323 PLSYLSIADKFKR

-440 GKNYFENGYDARHAA
+440 GKNYFENGYDVRHAA
-455 FLEDNFKIL
+455 FLKDNFKIL
-464 SQYNKEYSVERAV
+464 SQYNKEYSVERSV

-514 KRLEKKTDEFQKQV
+514 KRLEKKPDEFQKQV

-585 KGVQDKGAVYDYSNL
+585 KGIQDKGSVYDYSNL

-710 GKNLTETDNLYS
+710 DKNLTETDNLYS

-747 DGDDLIEG
+747 DGDDHIEG

-819 SGGKGNDKLYGS
+819 SGGKGNDKLYSS

-865 IDDDGGKEDKLS
+865 IDDGGGKEDKLS

-885 VAFKREGNDLIMYK
+885 VAFRQEGNDLIMYK
-899 AEGNVLSIGHENGI
+899 AEGNVLSIGHKNGI

-935 DKGGR
+935 DKDSR
-940 IITSDSLKK
+940 VITPDSLKK
-949 ALEYQQR
+949 AFEYQQS
-956 NHKASYVY
+956 NNKVSYVY
-964 GNDALAYGSQDN
+964 GHDASTDGSKDN

-1017 GRNSITLTTSA
+1017 GRNSITLTVSV

>member
-1 MPTITTAQ
+1 
-9 IKSTLQSA
+9 
-17 KQSAA
+17 
-22 NKLHSAGQSTKDALK
+22 N
-37 KAAEQT
+37 
-43 RNAGNRLILLIP
+43 
-55 KDYKGQGSSLN
+55 
-66 DLVRTADE
+66 
-74 LGIEVQYDEKNGTAI
+74 
-89 TKQVFGTAEKL
+89 
-100 IGLTERGVT
+100 
-109 IFAPQLDKLLQK
+109 
-121 YQKAGNKLG
+121 
-130 GSAENIGDNLGKAG
+130 
-144 GILST
+144 
-149 FQNFLGTALSSMKID
+149 
-164 ELIKKQKSG
+164 
-173 GNVSSSEMAEA
+173 NVSSSELAKA

-190 QLVDTAASLNNNVN
+190 QLVDTAASINNNVN
-204 SFSQQLNTLGSVLS
+204 SFSQQLNKLGSVLS

-262 SNADADT
+262 DADT
-269 RTKAAAGVELTTK
+269 GTKAAAGVELTTK

-308 AAAGLIASAV
+308 AAAGLIASVV

-464 SQYNKEYSVERAV
+464 SQYNKEYSVERSV

-514 KRLEKKTDEFQKQV
+514 KRLEKKPDEFQKQV

-671 RVLGGDVKVLQ
+671 RVLGGDVKILQ

-747 DGDDLIEG
+747 DGDDHIEG

-761 LYGDKGNDTLS
+761 LYGDKGNDTLR

-786 DKLIGGAG
+786 DKLIGGTG

-865 IDDDGGKEDKLS
+865 IDDDGGKDDKLS

-899 AEGNVLSIGHENGI
+899 AEGNVLSIGHKNGI
-913 TFRNWF
+913 TFKNWF
-919 EKESG
+919 EKES
-924 DISNHQIEQIF
+924 DDLSNHQIEQIF
-935 DKGGR
+935 DKDGR
-940 IITSDSLKK
+940 VITPDSLKK
-949 ALEYQQR
+949 AFEYQQS
-956 NHKASYVY
+956 NNKVSYVY
-964 GNDALAYGSQDN
+964 GHDASTYGSQDN

-1000 TAASLLQLSGNA
+1000 SAASLLQLSGNA

-1017 GRNSITLTTSA
+1017 GRNSITLTASA

>member
-9 IKSTLQSA
+9 IKSTLQFA

-262 SNADADT
+262 DT

-373 TISTVLASVSSG
+373 TISTVLGSVSSG

-514 KRLEKKTDEFQKQV
+514 KRLEKKPDEFQKQV

-772 GGNGDDQLYGGDGN
+772 GGNGDDQLYGCDGN

-940 IITSDSLKK
+940 IITPDSLKK

>member
-9 IKSTLQSA
+9 IKSTLQST

-43 RNAGNRLILLIP
+43 RNVGNRLILLIP

-144 GILST
+144 SVLST

-173 GNVSSSEMAEA
+173 GNVSSSELAKA

-190 QLVDTAASLNNNVN
+190 QLVDTVASLNNNVN
-204 SFSQQLNTLGSVLS
+204 SFSQQLNKLGSLLS

-262 SNADADT
+262 DADT
-269 RTKAAAGVELTTK
+269 GTKAAAGVELTTK

-308 AAAGLIASAV
+308 AAAGLIASVV

-534 NIDLSDS
+534 NINLSDS

-585 KGVQDKGAVYDYSNL
+585 KGVQDKGSVYDYSNL

-630 AGSANIYAGKGHDV
+630 AGPANIYAGKGHDV

-747 DGDDLIEG
+747 DGDDHIEG

-809 QGNSLAKNVL
+809 QGNSLEKNVL

-885 VAFKREGNDLIMYK
+885 VAFRREGNDLIMYK
-899 AEGNVLSIGHENGI
+899 AEGNVLSIGHKNGI

-935 DKGGR
+935 DKDGR
-940 IITSDSLKK
+940 VITPDSLKK
-949 ALEYQQR
+949 AFEYQQS
-956 NHKASYVY
+956 NNKVSYVY
-964 GNDALAYGSQDN
+964 GHDASTYGSQDN

-1017 GRNSITLTTSA
+1017 GRNSITLTASA

>member
-1 MPTITTAQ
+1 MPTITTEQ

-17 KQSAA
+17 KQSTA
-22 NKLHSAGQSTKDALK
+22 NKLHSARQSTKDALK

-43 RNAGNRLILLIP
+43 RKVGNRLILLIP

-74 LGIEVQYDEKNGTAI
+74 LGIEIQYDEKNGTAI
-89 TKQVFGTAEKL
+89 TKQVFGTTEKL
-100 IGLTERGVT
+100 IGLSERGVI

-121 YQKAGNKLG
+121 YQKIGNKLG
-130 GSAENIGDNLGKAG
+130 NNGKNISDNLGKIG
-144 GILST
+144 SVLST
-149 FQNFLGTALSSMKID
+149 FQNFLGTALSSMQIN
-164 ELIKKQKSG
+164 ELIKKQKTE
-173 GNVSSSEMAEA
+173 GNVSASELAKA
-184 SIELIN
+184 SIDLIN
-190 QLVDTAASLNNNVN
+190 QLVETIASINNNIN
-204 SFSQQLNTLGSVLS
+204 SFSEQINKLGSILS
-218 NTKHLNGVGNK
+218 NTKHLNGVGNQ
-229 LQNLPNLDNI
+229 LQNLPNFDNI
-239 GAGLDTVS
+239 GIGLDTVS

-252 ISASFILSNA
+252 ISAGFILGNS
-262 SNADADT
+262 DANT
-269 RTKAAAGVELTTK
+269 GTKAAAGVELTTK
-282 VLGNVGK
+282 ILGSVGK

-301 QGLSTSA
+301 QGLSTTA
-308 AAAGLIASAV
+308 ASAGLITSV
-318 TLAIS
+318 VILAIS
-323 PLSFLSIADKFKR
+323 PLSFLSIADKFER
-336 ANKIEE
+336 VNKINE
-342 YSQRFKKL
+342 YSQRFKNF

-366 AIDASLT
+366 AIEASLT
-373 TISTVLASVSSG
+373 SISTILAAVSSG
-385 ISAAATTSL
+385 VSAAATASL

-464 SQYNKEYSVERAV
+464 SQYNKEYSVESSV

-482 HWDTLIGELAGVTR
+482 YWDMLIGELAGVTR
-496 NGDKT
+496 NGNKI

-514 KRLEKKTDEFQKQV
+514 KRLEKNSKEFQQLI

-541 KSSTLLKFVTPLLT
+541 KSSTLLKFITPLLT

-560 RERRQSG
+560 RNRRQSG

-580 DKWTV
+580 DKWTI
-585 KGVQDKGAVYDYSNL
+585 KGIQDKGSVYDYSNL
-600 IQHAS
+600 IQHVS
-605 VGNNQYREIRIE
+605 IGNNQYREIRIE
-617 SHLGDGDDKVFLS
+617 SHLGDGDDKIFLA
-630 AGSANIYAGKGHDV
+630 AGSANIYAGQGHDV

-661 ATEAGNYTVT
+661 ATDAGNYTVT
-671 RVLGGDVKVLQ
+671 RVLGGDVKILQ

-687 QEVSVGKRTEKT
+687 QEVSVGKRTEKM
-699 QYRSYEFTHIN
+699 QYRNYEFTHIN

-747 DGDDLIEG
+747 DGDDYIEG

-761 LYGDKGNDTLS
+761 LYGDKGNDTLR

-786 DKLIGGAG
+786 DKLIGGTG

-819 SGGKGNDKLYGS
+819 FGGKGNDKLYGG

-865 IDDDGGKEDKLS
+865 IDDDGGKDDKLS

-899 AEGNVLSIGHENGI
+899 AEGNALSIGHKNGL
-913 TFRNWF
+913 TFKNWF
-919 EKESG
+919 EKES
-924 DISNHQIEQIF
+924 DDLSNHQIEQIF
-935 DKGGR
+935 DKDGR
-940 IITSDSLKK
+940 IITPDSLRK
-949 ALEYQQR
+949 AFEYQQS
-956 NHKASYVY
+956 NNKISYVY
-964 GNDALAYGSQDN
+964 GHDASTYRSHDN

-1000 TAASLLQLSGNA
+1000 SVASLLQLSDNA

-1017 GRNSITLTTSA
+1017 GQNSITLTASA